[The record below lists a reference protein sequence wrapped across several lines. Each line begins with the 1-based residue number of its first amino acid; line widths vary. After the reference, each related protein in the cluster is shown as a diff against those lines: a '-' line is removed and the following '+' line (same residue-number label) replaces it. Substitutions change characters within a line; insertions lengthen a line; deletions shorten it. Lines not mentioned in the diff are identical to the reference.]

1 METKANPAR
10 SEAKRKELP
19 MIRESLQRQGRSLM
33 QVQSCEFNGYDAD
46 QLMNETK
53 KLRELITKRGT
64 LEILIP
70 LCCTTDPVRYIKFR
84 NSLKGFSSKTLAI
97 RLKQLQRNEILERRA
112 YKEIP
117 PRVEYRLTNKGQE
130 LAESVVEL
138 LQWMRKWSSSSSK
151 NRTTTA
157 QN

>member
-1 METKANPAR
+1 METKANPVKSVKTR
-10 SEAKRKELP
+10 TELP
-19 MIRESLQRQGRSLM
+19 VLQNSLQRLGKNLKQD
-33 QVQSCEFNGYDAD
+33 SCGFDGYDAEL
-46 QLMNETK
+46 LMNETK

-97 RLKQLQRNEILERRA
+97 RLKQLERNEILERRA

-117 PRVEYRLTNKGQE
+117 PRVEYRLTKKGQE
-130 LAESVVEL
+130 LAESVIDL
-138 LQWMRKWSSSSSK
+138 LQWMRKWSQSGSK
-151 NRTTTA
+151 SRAGPSEN
-157 QN
+157 